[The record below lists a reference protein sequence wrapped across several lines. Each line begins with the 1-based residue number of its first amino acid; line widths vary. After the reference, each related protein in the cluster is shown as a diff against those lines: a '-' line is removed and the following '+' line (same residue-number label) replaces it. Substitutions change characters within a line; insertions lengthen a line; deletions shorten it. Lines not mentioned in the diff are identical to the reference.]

1 MIEAGTGNLLE
12 ANVEALVNTVN
23 TVGVMGKGIALQFK
37 KAFPE
42 NFEAYAKACAAEELR
57 PGTMLTVGLNRL
69 SNPRYIIN
77 FPTKRDWK
85 HRSRLKDIQAGLPA
99 LIEEIRR
106 LKITSVA
113 VPPLGCGNGGLDWR
127 DVRPLIEAA
136 FAEVPEVRVLLYAP
150 SGAPEAAAMPIHTKR
165 PNMTP
170 GRAAVVAVMSRYAV
184 AGYGMTLLEVQKLL
198 YFLQEAGED
207 LKMPFA
213 KAAYGPYAD
222 TLRHVLDK
230 MDGHFIRGWGDGAN
244 KPETPLEVVADA
256 VSEAEEFLGTQ
267 SETHD
272 RLERV
277 TDLIEG
283 FETPYGMELLSS
295 VHWVAMHE
303 DAAARSD
310 ATTAAAAVASWNDR
324 KKQLF
329 QAEHVELAWGRLKE
343 RGWI

>member
-42 NFEAYAKACAAEELR
+42 NFEPYAKACAADQMQ
-57 PGTMLTVGLNRL
+57 PGKMLTVDLNRL
-69 SNPRYIIN
+69 SNPRFIIN

-85 HRSRLKDIQAGLPA
+85 HKSRLKDIEAGLPA
-99 LIEEIRR
+99 LIEELRR
-106 LKITSVA
+106 LKITSIA

-150 SGAPEAAAMPIHTKR
+150 SGSPKAAAMPINTKR
-165 PNMTP
+165 PNMSP
-170 GRAAVVAVMSRYAV
+170 GRAAVVAVMSRYAIV
-184 AGYGMTLLEVQKLL
+184 GYSLTLLEVQKLL

-213 KAAYGPYAD
+213 KAPYGPYAD

-230 MDGHFIRGWGDGAN
+230 MDGHFIRGWGDSAN
-244 KPETPLEVVADA
+244 RPETPLELVPEA
-256 VSEAEEFLGTQ
+256 VSEAEAFLDAK

-295 VHWVAMHE
+295 VHWVAMRE
-303 DAAARSD
+303 DPAARLHVT
-310 ATTAAAAVASWNDR
+310 AAAAAVARWSDR

-329 QAEHVELAWGRLKE
+329 QTSHIESAWQRL
-343 RGWI
+343 RDRDWI

>member
-1 MIEAGTGNLLE
+1 MIEPGKDNLLE

-42 NFEAYAKACAAEELR
+42 NFQVYARACEAGEVQ
-57 PGTMLTVGLNRL
+57 PGKMLTVDLNRL
-69 SNPRYIIN
+69 TNPRFIIN

-85 HRSRLKDIQAGLPA
+85 HKARLKDIEAGLPA
-99 LIEEIRR
+99 LIEEVRR
-106 LKITSVA
+106 LQITSIA

-127 DVRPLIEAA
+127 DVRPLIETA
-136 FAEVPEVRVLLYAP
+136 FAEVPEVRVLLFAP
-150 SGAPEAAAMPIHTKR
+150 KGAPEATAMPINTQR

-184 AGYGMTLLEVQKLL
+184 VGYSLTLLEVQKLL

-244 KPETPLEVVADA
+244 KPETPLEVVPEA
-256 VSEAEEFLGTQ
+256 VDEAEAFLGAQ
-267 SETHD
+267 SATHQ
-272 RLERV
+272 RLQRV
-277 TDLIEG
+277 AELIEG

-295 VHWVAMHE
+295 VHWVAQHE
-303 DAAARSD
+303 DLAARTD
-310 ATTAAAAVASWNDR
+310 AAKAAAAVSAWNER
-324 KKQLF
+324 KRQMF